1 MVWRWLLLFPLLFL
15 TCAVGHAAQKV
26 PAHANVVVMDI
37 GEYGNLK
44 AQGFNATASVTDYVI
59 AALAKESEFQLYSCD
74 PEVVRDMLA
83 ESGMKDAGLS
93 SLQAAAE
100 ISSLFHA
107 DYIVYGKIHD
117 LGLSEG
123 DTSVPFYNNERYMVT
138 ANIVLRMVNARTGA
152 IVMAAKGKGEAA
164 SSSNTV
170 DYVNIAALAL
180 QDPDLFRVNGTLST
194 GGTRASSDDVK
205 TALQAASTD
214 AVVNL
219 MDHLQGKNRKRGNRG

>member
-15 TCAVGHAAQKV
+15 ICAVGHAAQKV

-44 AQGFNATASVTDYVI
+44 AQGFNATASVTDYVM

-100 ISSLFHA
+100 IGSLFHA

-164 SSSNTV
+164 SSSNTM

-214 AVVNL
+214 AVVQL
-219 MDHLQGKNRKRGNRG
+219 MDHLQGENRKRGNRG

>member
-1 MVWRWLLLFPLLFL
+1 MAWRWLLLFPLLFL

-44 AQGFNATASVTDYVI
+44 AQGFDATAAVTDYVM
-59 AALAKESEFQLYSCD
+59 AALEKESEFQLYSCD
-74 PEVVRDMLA
+74 PEVVRDRLA
-83 ESGMKDAGLS
+83 EIGMKDAGLS
-93 SLQAAAE
+93 SSQAAAE
-100 ISSLFHA
+100 IGRLFHA
-107 DYIVYGKIHD
+107 DYIVYGRIHD

-164 SSSNTV
+164 TSSNKV
-170 DYVNIAALAL
+170 DYINIAALAL
-180 QDPDLFRVNGTLST
+180 MKPGLFRENGTLST
-194 GGTRASSDDVK
+194 GGTRVSSDDVN
-205 TALQAASTD
+205 TALQGAVQD
-214 AVVNL
+214 AVVSL
-219 MDHLQGKNRKRGNRG
+219 MDHLQGKNRKRGHRE